1 MIVASWNVNSLSV
14 RMAQLADWIRAHRPN
29 VVCLQETKLV
39 DDKFPRAEFDELG
52 YTYEFY
58 GEKTYNGVAIISD
71 RPMTNVQKG
80 FIEEEEPRARRF
92 IEAQIG
98 SVYILN
104 CYIPNGQRIGS
115 DKYDYKLKWIDSLRS
130 HLDKQHKPESKLLVC
145 GDFNIAP
152 EDRDVYKPAEVH
164 GTIMVSE
171 VERDKLEHV
180 RQWGFT
186 DAFRMHNQDGGNYTW
201 WDYRMGAFRRN
212 MGFRIDHIWVTKALG
227 ETCTAAW
234 IDKEPRKLERP
245 SDHVPI
251 VAEFST
257 DN

>member
-1 MIVASWNVNSLSV
+1 L
-14 RMAQLADWIRAHRPN
+14 
-29 VVCLQETKLV
+29 
-39 DDKFPRAEFDELG
+39 
-52 YTYEFY
+52 
-58 GEKTYNGVAIISD
+58 
-71 RPMTNVQKG
+71 
-80 FIEEEEPRARRF
+80 
-92 IEAQIG
+92 
-98 SVYILN
+98 
-104 CYIPNGQRIGS
+104 
-115 DKYDYKLKWIDSLRS
+115 

-171 VERDKLEHV
+171 VERERLEHV

-212 MGFRIDHIWVTKALG
+212 MGFRIDHIWVTKPLG

-257 DN
+257 EN